1 MTTKTKLF
9 NVDDLY
15 LEYRLLR
22 SGKIIP
28 DTGTREARIQQ
39 IELDL
44 FPDDKEK
51 IKLPKIK

>member
-1 MTTKTKLF
+1 MTTETKLF

-15 LEYRLLR
+15 LEYRLLK

-44 FPDDKEK
+44 FPDDREK
-51 IKLPKIK
+51 IKLPKMK